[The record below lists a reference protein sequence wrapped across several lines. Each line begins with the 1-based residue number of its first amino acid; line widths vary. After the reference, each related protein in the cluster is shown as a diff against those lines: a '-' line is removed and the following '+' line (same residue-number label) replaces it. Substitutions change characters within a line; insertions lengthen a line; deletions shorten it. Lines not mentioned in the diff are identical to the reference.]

1 MTLQT
6 IVTSNFKLWKVNGFI
21 VEKVIKLFGMSNVTL
36 QDLKIISFSICFLY
50 YLDTIKL
57 FLFYFHP
64 IYFLGCIIVLP
75 HTDCLYTSCLF
86 MLYITLFSFIS
97 SMTCRNRHQVVFFF
111 LKTAIFILLRF
122 NFIEICIIIFFS

>member
-57 FLFYFHP
+57 FLFYFHR

-86 MLYITLFSFIS
+86 MLYIPLFSFIS
-97 SMTCRNRHQVVFFF
+97 SMICRNRHQVVFFF
-111 LKTAIFILLRF
+111 KNRHLYSITF
-122 NFIEICIIIFFS
+122 